1 LQFSLASQSAQKK
14 MKSAPPPFTV
24 PLKTTQMDTDYL
36 PLGGHLLPEEFQTF
50 LSGWNK
56 AIASYSSET
65 GEDAWRGE
73 SRREYQE
80 DHPELWDVYQAEFR
94 RLNTLYS
101 ADVKA
106 LKAYQK
112 EYLKV
117 EALEAEVAAAQEE
130 RNKRRAREEEIVYM
144 NSLSYANMQAAA
156 AAAAAAD
163 AEESVLYEDAQD
175 AYADEVGCGCC
186 WCAKCKDEGNSH
198 CEC

>member
-1 LQFSLASQSAQKK
+1 
-14 MKSAPPPFTV
+14 
-24 PLKTTQMDTDYL
+24 MDTDYL